1 MKALTDKEE
10 EIMDMIWEKGPLFVR
25 EMVELYPE
33 PKPHFNTVSTFVRL
47 LEEKGFLS
55 HHAFGR
61 NYQYYATESKV
72 EFQNRSLGNVISKYF
87 NNSYMSAVSLL
98 VEEEKLSLDDLK
110 ALIAKVEQQKD
121 KK

>member
-1 MKALTDKEE
+1 M
-10 EIMDMIWEKGPLFVR
+10 
-25 EMVELYPE
+25 
-33 PKPHFNTVSTFVRL
+33 RL

-61 NYQYYATESKV
+61 NYQYYPTESKV

>member
-1 MKALTDKEE
+1 MKELTDKEE

-61 NYQYYATESKV
+61 NYQYYSTESKV

-98 VEEEKLSLDDLK
+98 VEEEKLSLDELK